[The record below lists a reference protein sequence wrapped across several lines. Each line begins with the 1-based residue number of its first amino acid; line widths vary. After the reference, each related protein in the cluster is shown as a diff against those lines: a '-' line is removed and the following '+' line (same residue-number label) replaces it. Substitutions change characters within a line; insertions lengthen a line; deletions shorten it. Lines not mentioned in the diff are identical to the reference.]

1 MDIRTITLKI
11 CYSMKGYEDLPL
23 EEKNRIY
30 DATRKEIEEKKL
42 HTYYMILRPV
52 GIGCQPK
59 GFIDYEDYGRR
70 TYIPA
75 IDHEAWGE
83 VTYDRKLSPEEIKA
97 YDMMEGEQKC

>member
-1 MDIRTITLKI
+1 M
-11 CYSMKGYEDLPL
+11 Y
-23 EEKNRIY
+23 
-30 DATRKEIEEKKL
+30 
-42 HTYYMILRPV
+42 TYYMILRPV

-83 VTYDRKLSPEEIKA
+83 VTYDRKLFPEEIKA
-97 YDMMEGEQKC
+97 YDMMEGE